1 MKLDLTADDLALIHL
16 ALTKYPLPFDQVGP
30 LIQRIG
36 AQINKQN
43 NGSDLPPLPEGA
55 DYIRHQ
61 NGMPQTS

>member
-1 MKLDLTADDLALIHL
+1 MKLELTADDLALIHL

-36 AQINKQN
+36 LQIKGQT
-43 NGSDLPPLPEGA
+43 NGDLPPLPEGA

-61 NGMPQTS
+61 GGMPQ